1 MNVLDKAGLIRLWTH
16 IKVALNQML
25 TQAKESGEFKGD
37 PGESMTVTN
46 VSESTVDG
54 GENVVTFSDGST
66 LKVKNGNKG
75 EFGAA
80 GLSIGTIESVPE
92 INPDGALECPH
103 IWMNDRAACVGDLV
117 LCTSNG
123 NIYKVTNASMATVML
138 VEFLC
143 NLEGDKGD
151 AGDPITITNVSEST
165 VSGYNNV
172 VTFSDGTTL
181 TVKNGLPGEN
191 GYSIYSN
198 STEPMINP
206 DGDLEYNSTDAEL
219 LDARTGDFVLCTS
232 NYTLYKIIGETA
244 EAFFV
249 QALCNLKGA
258 DGVGIKSVTQTTTS
272 TVDGG
277 SNVVTVTKTD
287 NATSTFTVK
296 NGTKGSRGTG
306 ILKVTTAPASYTTAV
321 GGYTPKY
328 RMALSTIKTQS
339 GVSEVFVG
347 DVIQYSYYQY
357 HIGYIDESYAYIANT
372 RTSLR
377 GAAGAAG
384 TTPVKGTDYFTEADK
399 TEMVNATKASM
410 PTFTLVGTD
419 VNDVTHTYI
428 LYGYNSGE

>member
-1 MNVLDKAGLIRLWTH
+1 
-16 IKVALNQML
+16 
-25 TQAKESGEFKGD
+25 
-37 PGESMTVTN
+37 
-46 VSESTVDG
+46 
-54 GENVVTFSDGST
+54 
-66 LKVKNGNKG
+66 
-75 EFGAA
+75 
-80 GLSIGTIESVPE
+80 
-92 INPDGALECPH
+92 
-103 IWMNDRAACVGDLV
+103 
-117 LCTSNG
+117 
-123 NIYKVTNASMATVML
+123 MATVNEKMTAIANEVRTL
-138 VEFLC
+138 SGTNDTMGLDAMATYVNDANNEIDSQEELLTQVANALQNKVGVSPIVEISKSD
-143 NLEGDKGD
+143 NVTT
-151 AGDPITITNVSEST
+151 ITITDVEGPKTATITDGESLTVSNVSEST

-206 DGDLEYNSTDAEL
+206 DGGLEYNSTDAEL

-306 ILKVTTAPASYTTAV
+306 ILKVTTAPSSYTTAV

-328 RMALSTIKTQS
+328 RMALSTLKTQAN
-339 GVSEVFVG
+339 VSEVLVG